1 MKLGA
6 KNKKTLLLVT
16 VLILSLFLL
25 VSCIGGGTVARGWAG
40 VSEIDDTL
48 VFASMTGKIYSVNS
62 ADGTVRGDPIKMVM
76 AASGGLSC
84 IPSCG
89 GQQTSAIAIYA
100 SPGVAGDLVY
110 IGGYNDG
117 KVYAYQLV
125 DGKLKE
131 EPLWTYPRQGDL
143 GASIIGGL
151 TVANG
156 KLYFSTASGTVY
168 ALTAAEGYKEWS
180 YNIGKKI
187 WSAPAVEGDTLYI
200 SSFDKKVY
208 ALDIATGA
216 KKWEYETGGA
226 LSATP
231 LVKDGLVYIGS
242 YDRHFYALDTSGK
255 LVWKFPVDDD
265 MTDAPSNWFWVG
277 PIVHNDVIYA
287 PCLDGKV
294 YVLNALTGSY
304 IDTIDLRPDT
314 ANIDVAISSSPV
326 LINDMMVV
334 AATRLYKNS
343 GSYIYKIDITNG
355 TRTELTRF
363 NEGVNAPLFANG
375 EFVYLHT
382 TRDNFYKV
390 NLLSGEK
397 TQITLTAS
405 K

>member
-16 VLILSLFLL
+16 ALVLSLLLL
-25 VSCIGGGTVARGWAG
+25 VSCMGSGTVARGWAG

-48 VFASMTGKIYSVNS
+48 VFVSMTGNVYSVDS
-62 ADGTVRGDPIKMVM
+62 ATGAVRSDPIKMVR

-89 GQQTSAIAIYA
+89 GQQTTAIAMYS

-110 IGGYNDG
+110 FGGNDG

-131 EPLWTYPRQGDL
+131 EPLWTYPRQGNL
-143 GASIIGGL
+143 GAAIIGGL
-151 TVANG
+151 VIADG
-156 KLYFSTASGTVY
+156 KLFFSTANGTVY

-180 YNIGKKI
+180 YSIGEKI
-187 WSAPAVEGDTLYI
+187 WSAPAVEDDTLYI
-200 SSFDKKVY
+200 GSFDKKVY
-208 ALDIATGA
+208 ALDSTTGA
-216 KKWEYETGGA
+216 KKWEFETGGA
-226 LSATP
+226 ISATP
-231 LVKDGLVYIGS
+231 LVKDGLVFIGS
-242 YDRHFYALDTSGK
+242 YDRHFYALDTNGE
-255 LVWKFPVDDD
+255 LVWKFPANDDA
-265 MTDAPSNWFWVG
+265 TDTPRNWFWVK
-277 PIVHNDVIYA
+277 PILHNDVIYA

-304 IDTIDLRPDT
+304 IDTIDLIPDT
-314 ANIDVAISSSPV
+314 ANIDVAISSSSI

-343 GSYIYKIDITNG
+343 GSYIYKIDTANG